1 MKPRDNPASVSPSAE
16 PMRIGLVYDLRD
28 DYLALGWDAE
38 AVAEFDRADTIDA
51 LEGALRRLGH
61 DVDRVGRAGALVD
74 RLSRG
79 DRWDLVF
86 NIAEGVAGVGREALV
101 PALLDHYGIACTF
114 ADPLVCAVTLD
125 KPTAKRVL
133 RDMGLPTPDFAVV
146 TSSADAAGVTLRP
159 PIFVK
164 PAREGSS
171 KGVSDESLVRDIA
184 ALPGVCSRMIG
195 MFDQPALVEEFL
207 PGREVTVGVVGTGAS
222 ALAIAALNVGFRE
235 PTPGAVYGYDV
246 KERCEEL
253 IDYTLDDTA
262 AGRAAMELA
271 ERAYRAL
278 NCRDA
283 GRVDLRQDARGE
295 WSIIELN
302 PLPGL
307 HPEHSDL
314 PILATL
320 AGWSFDRLIGTI
332 VASAAARIDGATVP
346 ARI

>member
-1 MKPRDNPASVSPSAE
+1 MKKPDFLSAGAPAE
-16 PMRIGLVYDLRD
+16 PLRIGLVYDLRE

-38 AVAEFDRADTIDA
+38 AAAEFDRPDTIDA
-51 LEGALRRLGH
+51 IETSLRRLGH
-61 DVDRVGRAGALVD
+61 DVDRVGRSGALVD

-86 NIAEGVAGVGREALV
+86 NIAEGVAGVGRESLV

-114 ADPLVCAVTLD
+114 ADPLACAVTLD

-146 TSSADAAGVTLRP
+146 TSAADAAAVRLEP
-159 PIFVK
+159 PMFVK

-171 KGVSDESLVRDIA
+171 KGVSDESLVRDRS
-184 ALPGVCSRMIG
+184 ALPGVCARLIER
-195 MFDQPALVEEFL
+195 FNQPALVEEFL
-207 PGREVTVGVVGTGAS
+207 PGREVTVGIVGTGDS
-222 ALAIAALNVGFRE
+222 ARAIAALNVGFRE
-235 PTPGAVYGYDV
+235 PAPGAIYGYDA

-253 IDYTLDDTA
+253 IDYTLDATD
-262 AGRAAMELA
+262 AGRAAMDLA

-295 WSIIELN
+295 WSVIELN

-314 PILATL
+314 PILASL
-320 AGWSFDRLIGTI
+320 AGWSFDRLIGAI
-332 VASAAARIDGATVP
+332 VGSAATRIFGETIP
-346 ARI
+346 ARR